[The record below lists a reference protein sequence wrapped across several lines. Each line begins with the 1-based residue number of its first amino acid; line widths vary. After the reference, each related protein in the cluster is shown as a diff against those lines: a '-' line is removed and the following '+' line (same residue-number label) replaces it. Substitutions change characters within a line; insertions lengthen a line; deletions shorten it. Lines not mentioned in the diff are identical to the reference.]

1 MLVGIKFI
9 SIYLWLNILVCWIGV
24 GITIAAWV
32 VYILLTSIAG
42 YLYELVG
49 FPQLGGCEW
58 GDNLGFNA
66 IEGRD
71 IGLGVTVN

>member
-9 SIYLWLNILVCWIGV
+9 SIYLWLNILVCWLGV

-42 YLYELVG
+42 YLYE
-49 FPQLGGCEW
+49 
-58 GDNLGFNA
+58 
-66 IEGRD
+66 
-71 IGLGVTVN
+71 